1 MNVEDKAKW
10 GILGTAKIARQA
22 LVPGIRDAKG
32 SELYAVASR
41 DPDSADRFAAELD
54 VPKSYGS
61 YESLL
66 EDPEVEFV
74 YVPLPNHLHLEWS
87 RKAARHGKNVLCEKP
102 LGADPEEVEEAFSV
116 AEEEG
121 VTLMEGFMYRF
132 HPQVR
137 RVKSLLNEGKIGEP
151 RYFRGS
157 FSFPLVAE
165 DRSDDIRWKEEM
177 DGGSLM
183 DLGTYSVN
191 TVRYLFGEEPVRVI
205 ARDRK
210 HPDHTAEAETQAI
223 LEFPGDKSATIDSS
237 FLLDDRASYEIS
249 SENGRIRACDTY
261 APGLGEKTVIEV
273 QRGNVLEQETIKGVN
288 EYAREVEGLVE
299 AAREG
304 KEPLVSA
311 EDSVNN
317 ARALAAIR
325 ESAEKEE
332 WVEL

>member
-10 GILGTAKIARQA
+10 GILGTAKIAKQA
-22 LVPGIRDAKG
+22 LVPGIRGAEG

-41 DPDSADRFAAELD
+41 DPEKADRFAAEIGA
-54 VPKSYGS
+54 PKSHGS

-74 YVPLPNHLHLEWS
+74 YVPLPNHLHLEWA
-87 RKAARHGKNVLCEKP
+87 RKAARGGKNVLCEKP
-102 LGADPEEVEEAFSV
+102 LGADPDEVKQTFAV
-116 AEEEG
+116 AETEG

-137 RVKSLLNEGKIGEP
+137 RVKAFLNEGKIGEP

-191 TVRYLFGEEPVRVI
+191 TVRYLFGEEPVRVT
-205 ARDRK
+205 ARERK

-223 LEFPGDKSATIDSS
+223 LEFPGGKSATIDSS

-249 SENGRIRACDTY
+249 SENGRIRAYDTY
-261 APGLGEKTVIEV
+261 APGLGKDSIIEI
-273 QRGNVLEQETIKGVN
+273 QKRNCLEQETIKGVN
-288 EYAREVEGLVE
+288 EYALEVEGLVE
-299 AAREG
+299 AARADE
-304 KEPLVSA
+304 EPLVSP

-317 ARALAAIR
+317 ARVLAAIR
-325 ESAEKEE
+325 ESAEKGE

>member
-1 MNVEDKAKW
+1 MSSTTKW

-22 LVPGIRDAKG
+22 LVPGIREAAG

-41 DPDSADRFAAELD
+41 NPDSAARFAAEIG

-61 YESLL
+61 YDSLL

-74 YVPLPNHLHLEWS
+74 YIPLPNHLHLEWS

-102 LGADPEEVEEAFSV
+102 LGADPDEVKQTFAV
-116 AEEEG
+116 AEAEG

-137 RVKSLLNEGKIGEP
+137 RVKELLEWGRIGEP

-223 LEFPGDKSATIDSS
+223 LEFPEGKSATIDSS

-249 SENGRIRACDTY
+249 GENGRIQAFDTY
-261 APGLGEKTVIEV
+261 APGLGKDTIIEI
-273 QRGNVLEQETIKGVN
+273 QKGNVLEQETIKGVN
-288 EYAREVEGLVE
+288 EYALEVEGLVQ
-299 AAREG
+299 AARAGE
-304 KEPLVSA
+304 EPPVSP

-317 ARALAAIR
+317 ARVLAAIR
-325 ESAEKEE
+325 ESAKKRE

>member
-1 MNVEDKAKW
+1 MSNTAKW

-22 LVPGIRDAKG
+22 LVPGIRDAEG

-41 DPDSADRFAAELD
+41 DPDSAARFAAELG
-54 VPKSYGS
+54 VSKSFGS

-87 RKAARHGKNVLCEKP
+87 REAARHGKNVLCEKP
-102 LGADPEEVEEAFSV
+102 LGADPDEVKQTFSV
-116 AEEEG
+116 AEAEG

-137 RVKSLLNEGKIGEP
+137 RVKELLESGKIGEP

-157 FSFPLVAE
+157 FSFPLVTE

-210 HPDHTAEAETQAI
+210 HPGHTAEAETQAI
-223 LEFPGDKSATIDSS
+223 LEFPGDRSATIDSS

-249 SENGRIRACDTY
+249 SENGRIEAWDTY
-261 APGLGEKTVIEV
+261 APGLGKDTLIEI
-273 QRGNVLEQETIKGVN
+273 QRGNSLEQETIKGVN
-288 EYAREVEGLVE
+288 EYALEVEGLVA
-299 AAREG
+299 AARVGE
-304 KEPLVSA
+304 EPPVSS

-317 ARALAAIR
+317 ARTLAAIR
-325 ESAEKEE
+325 GSAEKGE